1 MSVEKVMID
10 LFGIGWY
17 NAMRTY
23 LQSQDFANLGH
34 WLMAERKQKTVY
46 PEQKNV
52 FKAFQLTPYEK
63 VKVVFLGLDPYIRK
77 DQATGLSFG
86 VELSENMMKVPPSL
100 KTIIKE
106 LESDLDTLC
115 LEFDYSLEGWAKQGV
130 LMLNTSLTVVEG
142 QTNSHLQ
149 MWQPFTLEV
158 IDAINDMNQNVIFIL
173 LGNTAQSYEKYL
185 DPESTRIIKAPH
197 PAAEAYAG
205 GKAGF
210 YGSKIFSKCNS
221 MLYMLEKEEINWNIQ

>member
-23 LQSQDFANLGH
+23 LQSQDFAKLGH

>member
-17 NAMRTY
+17 NAMKTY
-23 LQSQDFANLGH
+23 LRSQEFADLGH

-52 FKAFQLTPYEK
+52 FKAFQLTPYEE

-77 DQATGLSFG
+77 HQATGLSFG
-86 VELSENMMKVPPSL
+86 IELSDNMMKIPPSL

-115 LEFDYSLEGWAKQGV
+115 LDFDYSLEGWAKQGV

-149 MWQPFTLEV
+149 MWQPFTLNV
-158 IDAINDMNQNVIFIL
+158 IQAINNRHDNVIFIL

-185 DPESTRIIKAPH
+185 DPEFTKVIKAPH

-210 YGSKIFSKCNS
+210 YGSGVFSKCNA
-221 MLYMLEKEEINWNIQ
+221 MLYMLQKEEIDWNIQ